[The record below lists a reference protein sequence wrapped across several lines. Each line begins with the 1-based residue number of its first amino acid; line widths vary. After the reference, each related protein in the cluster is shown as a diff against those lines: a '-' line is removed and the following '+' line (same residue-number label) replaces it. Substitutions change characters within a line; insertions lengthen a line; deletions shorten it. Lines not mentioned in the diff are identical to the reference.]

1 MADLKQYGVLVVGLL
16 MAGGFAFG
24 GMASYSSMINS
35 NGANN
40 NNNQIDAEL
49 PSENFK
55 EGNYNLSV
63 NERMYLTLRE
73 DVVFVSAIYNTTE
86 QKNQLMNL
94 QNLSGNFNDRAY
106 ISVVSASDSESSNT
120 YAITNYPTVLVYGYK
135 TSQQQAPARVTGE
148 LTERNVAATIC
159 SNMNKWG
166 DVASY
171 CASA

>member
-1 MADLKQYGVLVVGLL
+1 MAELKQYGVLVVGLL

-40 NNNQIDAEL
+40 NNQIEAEL
-49 PSENFK
+49 PSQNFM

-73 DVVFVSAIYNTTE
+73 DVVFVSAIYNSTE
-86 QKNQLMNL
+86 QKQQLMNL
-94 QNLSGNFNDRAY
+94 QSFSGNFNDRVY
-106 ISVVSASDSESSNT
+106 ISVVSASESESANS

-135 TSQQQAPARVTGE
+135 TSQEQVPARVTGE
-148 LTERNVAATIC
+148 LTESNVAATIC
-159 SNMNKWG
+159 SNMNQWG
-166 DVASY
+166 EIASY
-171 CASA
+171 CASV

>member
-1 MADLKQYGVLVVGLL
+1 MADLKQYGILVVGLL

-24 GMASYSSMINS
+24 GMASYSSSINS

-40 NNNQIDAEL
+40 DNQINAEL
-49 PSENFK
+49 PSQNFK

-86 QKNQLMNL
+86 QKQQLMSL
-94 QNLSGNFNDRAY
+94 QNLSGNFNDRVY
-106 ISVVSASDSESSNT
+106 ISVVGASDSESANT

-135 TSQQQAPARVTGE
+135 SSQQQAPGRVKGE
-148 LTERNVAATIC
+148 LTESNVAATIC
-159 SNMNKWG
+159 SNMNTWG

-171 CASA
+171 CASV